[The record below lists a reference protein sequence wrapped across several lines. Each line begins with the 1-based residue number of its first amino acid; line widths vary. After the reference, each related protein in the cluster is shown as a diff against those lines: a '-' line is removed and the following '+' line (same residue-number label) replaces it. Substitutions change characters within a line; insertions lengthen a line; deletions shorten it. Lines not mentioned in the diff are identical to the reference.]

1 MSTATDSSGG
11 ELDLNTIK
19 EVMAQYAPSTGQDRY
34 ARFIED
40 ILKLERTHVQ
50 DAILAALHEHEQTVV
65 AAANGVGKSYIAA
78 AAAVAALHCN
88 ADTIV
93 NVTAGTSGT
102 LKTNIW
108 KPARSLYRNS
118 PLPEMFGGR
127 TMDGDRE
134 IRTGLDDEWFFECV
148 SPRYPDDLEGPHNDH
163 VIYIVEEAD
172 KPGVTAE
179 HIDSVRSTATDEKDR
194 ILVIANPPEDQGNV
208 VHQLI
213 RNDQWHHLQAPT
225 WECHNVRIDRGL
237 EADDAEEI
245 GGLATTYKLKQ
256 DWREYHDEEW
266 PGLEQ
271 AIRWSDPWLGADLDE
286 RSAVLPENLSDVP
299 NDEFRDDLHSL
310 WYRRRC
316 GIVPPGGASILR
328 PIEPGAVRAAY
339 DRQPSG
345 LRQTPE
351 AVGIDVAR
359 TTDNTVMIGVHDSE
373 LRVHY
378 AEQGDN
384 HEEQKPEVVDGT
396 ASTPGLSEWPSP
408 DVAVDKGYAPGF
420 HDYVND
426 RCPNVHGFQNGTK
439 PVAMTRWKDK
449 WAEALHHL
457 GEFLEEGGSI
467 ANSELRKEALAAART
482 IQYSERT
489 LDSRGKNGAEVYQAT
504 SKDAIKDELGHSPD
518 YLDAALMAVWIDR
531 VDPEDED
538 KAPPT
543 WGF

>member
-1 MSTATDSSGG
+1 MSTTTSSQAD
-11 ELDLNTIK
+11 LDVDTIRK
-19 EVMAQYAPSTGQDRY
+19 VMAQYAPSTGPDRY
-34 ARFIED
+34 ARFIAD
-40 ILKLERTHVQ
+40 LLDLQRTYAQ
-50 DAILAALHEHEQTVV
+50 DQILAALHEHDQVVV
-65 AAANGVGKSYIAA
+65 AAANGLGKSYIAA
-78 AAAVAALHCN
+78 AGGVAALHCN
-88 ADTIV
+88 PDTIV

-108 KPARSLYRNS
+108 KPARSLYRDS
-118 PLPEMFGGR
+118 PLPAMFGGR

-172 KPGVTAE
+172 KPGVSAE
-179 HIDSVRSTATDEKDR
+179 HIDSVRSTATDEDDR
-194 ILVIANPPEDQGNV
+194 VLVIANPPEEQGNV

-213 RNDQWHHLQAPT
+213 ESDQWHHLQFPT
-225 WECHNVRIDRGL
+225 WDSHNVRIDRGL
-237 EADDAEEI
+237 EDDDAEEI

-256 DWREYHDEEW
+256 DWREYHDEDW

-271 AIRWSDPWLGADLDE
+271 AIRWSDPWYGVDE
-286 RSAVLPENLSDVP
+286 SSAIVPEDPP

-310 WYRRRC
+310 WYRRRA
-316 GIVPPGGASILR
+316 GIIPPGSASILR
-328 PIEPGAVRAAY
+328 PLAPAAVRAAY
-339 DRQPSG
+339 DRQPG
-345 LRQTPE
+345 RVRETPQ

-359 TTDNTVMIGVHDSE
+359 TTDTTVMIGVHDME

-384 HEEQKPEVVDGT
+384 HEHQKPEVVDGT
-396 ASTPGLSEWPSP
+396 DSTPGLSEWPSP

-426 RCPNVHGFQNGTK
+426 RCPNVHSFQNGTK

-457 GEFLEEGGSI
+457 GEFLDEGGSI
-467 ANSELRKEALAAART
+467 ASTQLRKEALAAARV

-489 LDSRGKNGAEVYQAT
+489 LDSRGQNGAEVYQAT
-504 SKDAIKDELGHSPD
+504 SKDAIKEELGHSPD
-518 YLDAALMAVWIDR
+518 YLDAALMAIWIDQ
-531 VDPEDED
+531 VDPEQDE
-538 KAPPT
+538 KPSPT
-543 WGF
+543 W

>member
-1 MSTATDSSGG
+1 MSTTTSPDAGVDV
-11 ELDLNTIK
+11 DTIA
-19 EVMAQYAPSTGQDRY
+19 EVMAQYAPSTGPDRY

-40 ILKLERTHVQ
+40 LLGLERTFVQ
-50 DAILAALHEHEQTVV
+50 DQILAALHEHDQVV
-65 AAANGVGKSYIAA
+65 VSAANGVGKSYIAA
-78 AAAVAALHCN
+78 AGGVAALHCN
-88 ADTIV
+88 PDTIV

-108 KPARSLYRNS
+108 KPARSLYRDS
-118 PLPEMFGGR
+118 PLPAMFGGR

-148 SPRYPDDLEGPHNDH
+148 SPRYPDDLQGPHNDH

-172 KPGVTAE
+172 KPGVTAD
-179 HIDSVRSTATDEKDR
+179 HIEAVRSTGTDADDR
-194 ILVIANPPEDQGNV
+194 ILVISNPPEDSGNV
-208 VHQLI
+208 VHRLI
-213 RNDQWHHLQAPT
+213 ENDEWHHLQFPT
-225 WECHNVRIDRGL
+225 WDCHNVRLDRDL
-237 EADDAEEI
+237 EEGEEI
-245 GGLATTYKLKQ
+245 GGLATTYKLEK

-271 AIRWSDPWLGADLDE
+271 AIRWSDPWLGAEPEE
-286 RSAVLPENLSDVP
+286 RSAVLPEDLNQLP
-299 NDEFRDDLHSL
+299 NDEFREDLHSL

-316 GIVPPGGASILR
+316 GIVPPGGASVLR
-328 PIEPGAVRAAY
+328 PIEPGDVRAAY
-339 DRQPSG
+339 DRQPA
-345 LRQTPE
+345 RVRETPQ

-359 TTDNTVMIGVHDSE
+359 TTDKTVMIGLHDLE

-384 HEEQKPEVVDGT
+384 HEQQKPDVVDGT

-408 DVAVDKGYAPGF
+408 DTAVDKGYAPGF

-426 RCPNVHGFQNGTK
+426 RCPNVVGFQNGTK
-439 PVAMTRWKDK
+439 PVEGTRWKDK

-467 ANSELRKEALAAART
+467 ASQQLRKEALAAARA
-482 IQYSERT
+482 IQYEERT

-504 SKDAIKDELGHSPD
+504 SKDAIKEELGHSPD
-518 YLDAALMAVWIDR
+518 YLDAALMALWVDR
-531 VDPEDED
+531 VDFEDEKPD
-538 KAPPT
+538 PV
-543 WGF
+543 W